1 MNLIFKRIS
10 ISGFQSLGEEI
21 TIDLQNRGIS
31 LIKGI
36 NNYEDNASS
45 NGSGKSSIFE
55 SIFFSLYGVTT
66 NGVSYPANRYLK
78 TGYSL
83 KLEFNL
89 NNTDYTIVRTG
100 KGKSS
105 TVTIFKDNKDI
116 SKRNKT
122 DTEKFIQNDILK
134 LPQDLFLST
143 VFLSQGFNGDISKLT
158 PSGRKERIETLIN
171 TAETTE
177 GFRKEVQKV
186 KDDYYKNATDILSI
200 INYDKGTLDGLKREN
215 QKLESSIQEILKDTN
230 YTMTLEE
237 LQNKISS
244 LQEELEI
251 LEVNEKRFNESLQNA
266 KSNLQISMLNE
277 RNNSNLITSK
287 QLEINRLKTS
297 DVCPTCGRK
306 FDGINEEHLN
316 NSIKLLENEIE
327 QLKENNVIEGNNKIV
342 YNEKVN
348 KMNSKCSEIHSIIKT
363 KKNEQEIYQSEIL
376 ERSRSKDTSEQEK
389 RIKENKIAIA
399 DLSSK
404 IEKNNSEYLS
414 ELELSEVANHCTVLI
429 NKQFRN
435 YLLKTAIDYLNER
448 LKYYSKLLFSNE
460 NDIISFVQD
469 SSKLDIFLGDA
480 DFKTLSG
487 GEKKKVCISLILA
500 QKDLATRMSGLNSN
514 ILILDEV
521 FENLDPE
528 AVDVVINVLT
538 KASSDVDSMFVI
550 THKETNIGYDN
561 VITVTKG
568 KDRISS
574 VIDTF

>member
-89 NNTDYTIVRTG
+89 NNVDYTIVRTG

-200 INYDKGTLDGLKREN
+200 INYNKGTLDGLKREN

-251 LEVNEKRFNESLQNA
+251 LEENEKRFNESLQNA

-306 FDGINEEHLN
+306 LDGVNEEHLN

-342 YNEKVN
+342 YSEKVN
-348 KMNSKCSEIHSIIKT
+348 KMNSKCFEIHNIIKT
-363 KKNEQEIYQSEIL
+363 KKNEQEIYKSEIL

-389 RIKENKIAIA
+389 RIKENKIAIT

-448 LKYYSKLLFSNE
+448 LKYYSRLLFSNE

-514 ILILDEV
+514 MLILDEV

-574 VIDTF
+574 IIDTF